1 MDGVVKLTAIETL
14 VDIIHTGVP
23 ELKPYPEAGGRIWD
37 PVKVVKVPPDQRV
50 KFPCLAIVPSKFRFE
65 SKQERIHSEPDLT
78 TAVFDVGTWSCTMQF
93 RIGCATPAERFKM
106 EQKVGDLFM
115 QREGAPGLLM
125 TEAVDPMLG
134 DYMASWE
141 LDGTEW
147 DDDLA
152 FSSQHWAVTTFTG
165 TIPALVTRSG
175 QYMINT
181 LKIGLTHDFEAAF
194 TAATFTTS
202 RNLRV
207 VQVDEDGIITPA

>member
-1 MDGVVKLTAIETL
+1 MNGVVKLTAIETL

-23 ELKPYPEAGGRIWD
+23 ELKPYPSGDGIWD
-37 PVKVVKVPPDQRV
+37 PVKVVQVPPDQRI
-50 KFPCLAIVPSKFRFE
+50 KFPCLAIVPSTFRFE
-65 SKQERIHSEPDLT
+65 SAQERIHAEPDLT
-78 TAVFDVGTWSCTMQF
+78 SAVFNVGRWIGTMQF
-93 RIGCATPAERFKM
+93 RIGAATPAERYRL
-106 EQKVGDLFM
+106 EEKVAALFM

-125 TEAVDPMLG
+125 TEAADLMMG

-141 LDGTEW
+141 LDDAEW

-165 TIPALVTRSG
+165 TIPALVTRTG
-175 QYMINT
+175 MYMINT
-181 LKIGLTHDFEAAF
+181 LKIGLTQDFEAAF

-207 VQVDEDGIITPA
+207 VQVAEDGTITPA